1 MILEEQGAKGAMVV
15 RHHMLLVCC
24 CQAKAVPCCAG
35 MWGNKVVVQ
44 GKTYDA
50 SAKLEG
56 RSMVM
61 APP

>member
-1 MILEEQGAKGAMVV
+1 
-15 RHHMLLVCC
+15 MLCGVLLPPREACRAC
-24 CQAKAVPCCAG
+24 TRDMGK
-35 MWGNKVVVQ
+35 KVVVQ